1 MSETLKKIGIPSAT
15 IASALLLM
23 APMLASA
30 ASPHFIGSP
39 TCSTVTGNLECTGK
53 VAGLGNVSTVQ
64 AFLQSTATCTNQ
76 GGNTPQGLVKGPQ
89 ETLTV
94 QNGQTVFDLTIPN
107 PCPDHMVAT
116 FTNVALVIGG
126 TTLPIPGTFTASA

>member
-1 MSETLKKIGIPSAT
+1 MQGSLMKIGIPAAT
-15 IASALLLM
+15 TITSALLLM
-23 APMLASA
+23 APIFAAA
-30 ASPHFIGSP
+30 ASPHFIGTP
-39 TCSTVTGNLECTGK
+39 TCSIVNGDLECTGK

-64 AFLQSTATCTNQ
+64 AFLQSTVTCTNQ
-76 GGNTPQGLVKGPQ
+76 GNNNPPGQVKGPQ

-107 PCPDHMVAT
+107 PCHDHMTAT

-126 TTLPIPGTFTASA
+126 TVLPIPGTFTA